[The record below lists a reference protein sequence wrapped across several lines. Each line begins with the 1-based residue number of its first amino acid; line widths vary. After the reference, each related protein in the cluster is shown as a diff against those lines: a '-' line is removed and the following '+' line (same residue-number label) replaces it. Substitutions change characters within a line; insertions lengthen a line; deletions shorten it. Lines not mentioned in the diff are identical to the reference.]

1 MIILD
6 HNATTPV
13 LPEIL
18 DAMMPYLKEEW
29 GNPSSQHALGRNA
42 RAAVERARE
51 QVASL
56 IGAKH
61 EEIIFTSGGTEAT
74 NLALAG
80 TAGTSWPL
88 VGRSGWRGTVSSVIE
103 HPATLETLKRLR
115 STGHGFRLCRVTPEG
130 QIDLTHMERL
140 MFWRPRLVSVIHAH
154 NETGTV
160 QPVQEVGR
168 IAHRAGALL
177 HADAS
182 QSPGKIRVNVDEMGV
197 DLLTIAG
204 HKLYAPKGIGALYI
218 RTGTKLFRQISGG
231 GQERGYRGGTENVP
245 YIVGLGA
252 AAERASKLPGQ
263 NLVRLRDRLWEQ
275 LSSALGQDI
284 QRFTHATSN
293 LPNTLFVALRSIN
306 TTNLLQSLPALAAST
321 GSACHDGKSHASAVL
336 NALKV
341 PTEWHAGTLRLSLGH
356 STTESEI
363 DTASAWIIGA
373 VKKQNQDSVSNNH
386 EQRT

>member
-115 STGHGFRLCRVTPEG
+115 STGHGFRLCRVTLEG

-182 QSPGKIRVNVDEMGV
+182 QSPGK
-197 DLLTIAG
+197 
-204 HKLYAPKGIGALYI
+204 
-218 RTGTKLFRQISGG
+218 
-231 GQERGYRGGTENVP
+231 
-245 YIVGLGA
+245 
-252 AAERASKLPGQ
+252 
-263 NLVRLRDRLWEQ
+263 
-275 LSSALGQDI
+275 SA
-284 QRFTHATSN
+284 
-293 LPNTLFVALRSIN
+293 
-306 TTNLLQSLPALAAST
+306 
-321 GSACHDGKSHASAVL
+321 
-336 NALKV
+336 
-341 PTEWHAGTLRLSLGH
+341 
-356 STTESEI
+356 
-363 DTASAWIIGA
+363 
-373 VKKQNQDSVSNNH
+373 
-386 EQRT
+386 

>member
-6 HNATTPV
+6 HNSTTPV

-18 DAMMPYLKEEW
+18 DAMMPYLREEW

-42 RAAVERARE
+42 RAAVELARS

-56 IGAKH
+56 IGANH

-80 TAGTSWPL
+80 TAGIPWPL
-88 VGRSGWRGTVSSVIE
+88 IGRIGWHGIIGTVIE

-115 STGHGFRLCRVTPEG
+115 SKGHGFRLCRVTSDG
-130 QIDLTHMERL
+130 QIDLQHLDRL
-140 MFWRPRLVSVIHAH
+140 MFWRPRLISLIHAH

-160 QPVQEVGR
+160 QPVHEVSR
-168 IAHRAGALL
+168 IARRAGALL

-218 RTGTKLFRQISGG
+218 RAGTKLARQISGG
-231 GQERGYRGGTENVP
+231 GQESGLRGGTENVP
-245 YIVGLGA
+245 YIVALGA
-252 AAERASKLPGQ
+252 AAKRASQLPGQ
-263 NLVRLRDRLWEQ
+263 NLFRLRDRLWQQ
-275 LSSALGQDI
+275 LSSALGPDI
-284 QRFTHATSN
+284 QRFTHATAN
-293 LPNTLFVALRSIN
+293 LPNTLFVALRGIN
-306 TTNLLQSLPALAAST
+306 TSNLLQSLPGLAAST
-321 GSACHDGKSHASAVL
+321 GSACHDGKSHESAVL

-341 PTEWHAGTLRLSLGH
+341 PLEWHSGTLRLSLGQG
-356 STTESEI
+356 TTETEI
-363 DTASAWIIGA
+363 DTASGWIIDA
-373 VKKQNQDSVSNNH
+373 VKKTKSEFN
-386 EQRT
+386 R